1 MLLQLPV
8 DVEIKIADSIGKCN
22 QYGLEI
28 LDQLKNS
35 FSGYL
40 AVGFDTEN
48 PVSFI
53 PNRPQP
59 HVYIYIYIYII
70 YIYIIYINI
79 ETNNGYKFDIYV

>member
-1 MLLQLPV
+1 MLQLPI
-8 DVEIKIADSIGKCN
+8 DVEIKLADNIGKCN

-59 HVYIYIYIYII
+59 HVYI
-70 YIYIIYINI
+70 
-79 ETNNGYKFDIYV
+79 ETNNGYKISH